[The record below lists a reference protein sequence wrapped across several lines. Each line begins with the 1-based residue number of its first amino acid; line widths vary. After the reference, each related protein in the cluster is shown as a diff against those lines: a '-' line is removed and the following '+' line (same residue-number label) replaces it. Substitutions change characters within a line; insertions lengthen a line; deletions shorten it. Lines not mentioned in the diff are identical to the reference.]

1 MTTID
6 KEYVRKMLNQYA
18 EVAMEVSAIKREIIK
33 EKDIENDDKWSWKE
47 QDTMKTFLSFGC
59 SRLLD
64 ELIPM
69 GQE

>member
-1 MTTID
+1 MMID
-6 KEYVRKMLNQYA
+6 KEYVRKILNQYA
-18 EVAMEVSAIKREIIK
+18 DVAMEVSAIKREVIK
-33 EKDIENDDKWSWKE
+33 EKDIENDEKWSWRE

-69 GQE
+69 EQE

>member
-1 MTTID
+1 MKKI
-6 KEYVRKMLNQYA
+6 LNQYA
-18 EVAMEVSAIKREIIK
+18 DAAMEVSSIKREVIR

-47 QDTMKTFLSFGC
+47 QETMKTFLSFGC

-69 GQE
+69 EQE

>member
-1 MTTID
+1 MTIID
-6 KEYVRKMLNQYA
+6 KEYIRKILNQYA
-18 EVAMEVSAIKREIIK
+18 DIAMEVSAIKQEVIK

-47 QDTMKTFLSFGC
+47 QDTMKTFLSYGC

-69 GQE
+69 VQE

>member
-1 MTTID
+1 MTID
-6 KEYVRKMLNQYA
+6 KEYMKKILNQYA
-18 EVAMEVSAIKREIIK
+18 DVAMEVSAIKREVIK

-69 GQE
+69 GHE

>member
-1 MTTID
+1 MTID
-6 KEYVRKMLNQYA
+6 KEYMKKILNQYA
-18 EVAMEVSAIKREIIK
+18 DVAMEVSAIKREVIK

-69 GQE
+69 RQ

>member
-1 MTTID
+1 MTID
-6 KEYVRKMLNQYA
+6 KEYMKKILNQYA
-18 EVAMEVSAIKREIIK
+18 DVAMEVSAIKREIIK

-69 GQE
+69 RQ

>member
-1 MTTID
+1 MTID
-6 KEYVRKMLNQYA
+6 KEYVKEVLNQDA
-18 EVAMEVSAIKREIIK
+18 DVAMAVSAIKREVIK

>member
-1 MTTID
+1 MTID
-6 KEYVRKMLNQYA
+6 KEYMRKILNQYA
-18 EVAMEVSAIKREIIK
+18 DVAMEVSAIKREVIK
-33 EKDIENDDKWSWKE
+33 EKDIENDDKWSWQE
-47 QDTMKTFLSFGC
+47 QDAMKTFLSFGC

>member
-1 MTTID
+1 MTLD
-6 KEYVRKMLNQYA
+6 KEYARKILNQYA
-18 EVAMEVSAIKREIIK
+18 EVAMEVSAIKREVIK
-33 EKDIENDDKWSWKE
+33 EKDIENDDKWSWQE

>member
-1 MTTID
+1 MTID
-6 KEYVRKMLNQYA
+6 KEYMKKILNQYA
-18 EVAMEVSAIKREIIK
+18 DAAMEVSSIKREVIR

-47 QDTMKTFLSFGC
+47 QETMKTFLSFGC

>member
-1 MTTID
+1 MTID
-6 KEYVRKMLNQYA
+6 KEYMKKILNQYA
-18 EVAMEVSAIKREIIK
+18 DAAMEVSAIKREVIR

-47 QDTMKTFLSFGC
+47 QETMKTFLSFGC

-69 GQE
+69 EHE